1 MSFVLEQIAL
11 GSREMSPSNRIFLQT
26 LEKSALSY
34 WIRSSEDPDP
44 QPFHLLRLPTDFLEV
59 TEPVYSLS
67 LWGVEGGSGQAPR
80 AQGAPCVLTGTLLA
94 LSPRDPAQEKPV
106 IPEREGGL
114 IQLTSGGKMSLETSL
129 TLRSFLRVFSQNCS
143 SSLRGNL

>member
-1 MSFVLEQIAL
+1 MLTFSSPLPLGNKIKLRKLWMSFVLEQIAL

-67 LWGVEGGSGQAPR
+67 L
-80 AQGAPCVLTGTLLA
+80 
-94 LSPRDPAQEKPV
+94 
-106 IPEREGGL
+106 
-114 IQLTSGGKMSLETSL
+114 
-129 TLRSFLRVFSQNCS
+129 
-143 SSLRGNL
+143 